1 MQQNSANITE
11 PIKSVSENV
20 ESVRNRIA
28 KASNTTSPGGI
39 DSDELTG
46 QINPETIF
54 GELQN
59 LRKKYDAVVEY
70 TVHLTAERDLMVQR
84 LEQAERDAREVL
96 RRNKNSNSIESPKAS
111 KKSDKIEKKSMMK
124 VSRYL

>member
-1 MQQNSANITE
+1 VDYLYPEEQQNSTE

-28 KASNTTSPGGI
+28 KASNLSSPGGI
-39 DSDELTG
+39 DNDDITS
-46 QINPETIF
+46 QINPESIF

-70 TVHLTAERDLMVQR
+70 TVNLTAERDLMVKTYMYVCMCVCMNAYICIYR
-84 LEQAERDAREVL
+84 Y
-96 RRNKNSNSIESPKAS
+96 IENICNAVVEYM
-111 KKSDKIEKKSMMK
+111 IH
-124 VSRYL
+124 LIA